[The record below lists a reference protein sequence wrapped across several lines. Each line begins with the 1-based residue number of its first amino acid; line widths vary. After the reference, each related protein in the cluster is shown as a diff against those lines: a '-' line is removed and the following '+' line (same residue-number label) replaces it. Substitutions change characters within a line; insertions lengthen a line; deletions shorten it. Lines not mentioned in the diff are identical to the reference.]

1 MSIEERQRIE
11 PHEIFDLWIH
21 WERGPMLVDDV
32 WALPRSPMIVVEGT
46 TVPPDRSQLLLLDR
60 PGGRAENPVFQH
72 YAEGILEQGRHHG
85 APILAVKGSI
95 EETIEAAE
103 EHFATELARGP
114 RIETAEERWGLLR
127 EANEALAFQV
137 RTGSARPWAT
147 WTPETLTRDFICE
160 CDEPECRAVL
170 IIPVAE
176 WERLAA
182 EGPVLAHAD

>member
-1 MSIEERQRIE
+1 MDPLGAR
-11 PHEIFDLWIH
+11 PDA
-21 WERGPMLVDDV
+21 RGRRTGAAPFADD
-32 WALPRSPMIVVEGT
+32 RGGGNDG
-46 TVPPDRSQLLLLDR
+46 PDQT
-60 PGGRAENPVFQH
+60 GRNSSSSTGRAAVAENPVFQH